1 MLSELAMKYETDV
14 WSFAIND
21 AVRGQTRGGTTTDE
35 NVRKYV
41 VNSRSLSVDKW
52 NNGNSQDP

>member
-14 WSFAIND
+14 WSFAMND
-21 AVRGQTRGGTTTDE
+21 VVRGQTRGGTTTDE